1 MDPRRL
7 LPPLATVTALCML
20 LTGGLFTLRHWPD
33 PGEPVGPREAVGHQ
47 VSQPTP
53 PPRRTTPP
61 GDRPAE
67 ILAAWDR
74 ARARAWAEGEAGRL
88 ADLYTEGSSAGE
100 ADVSMLR
107 EWGDRGLRV
116 TGLETQMLSL
126 RVRAET
132 RARLVLVV
140 TDRVVGGRVVG
151 AGPEVALPE
160 DRPSTRTIVLR
171 RVGGHW
177 LVAEVLDGEVLDGA
191 VGGSAGRPQ
200 RSAVVMTSRTSSSA
214 KS

>member
-7 LPPLATVTALCML
+7 LPPLLAVTALCVL
-20 LTGGLFTLRHWPD
+20 LTGTVFALRHWPG
-33 PGEPVGPREAVGHQ
+33 PGDDGVGEVAAAHGPAPAP
-47 VSQPTP
+47 SQGP
-53 PPRRTTPP
+53 TTPRST
-61 GDRPAE
+61 GPAT

-74 ARARAWAEGEAGRL
+74 ARARAWAEGDPL
-88 ADLYTEGSSAGE
+88 ALAALYTETSSAGDT
-100 ADVSMLR
+100 DVARLK
-107 EWGDRGLRV
+107 EWQDRGLRV

-132 RARLVLVV
+132 DERLVLVV

-151 AGPEVALPE
+151 AGREMALPE

-171 RVGGHW
+171 RVRGRW
-177 LVAEVLDGEVLDGA
+177 LVADVLDGA
-191 VGGSAGRPQ
+191 PPKNAGSPQ
-200 RSAVVMTSRTSSSA
+200 RSAVVTTSRTSSSA